1 MDFYEKF
8 FGYFADGQGQ
18 FFPYSDNLGQGEY
31 SDWRHWVWIIAAPM
45 LGVFVYKYFRK
56 NPQKARSTIV
66 VLSLILIFSRLTIQ
80 ILPQFADDKSIFHVL
95 PFHLCSITT
104 GAMGVVALFNIR
116 ILKPPIYTLGV
127 MGGIATVLFSD
138 AFQSTF
144 INFYDLLGII
154 AHTLIIIVPLIEKA
168 SGTFSFEIKH
178 TPYVFLAC

>member
-1 MDFYEKF
+1 MDFLVKF
-8 FGYFADGQGQ
+8 FGFYTYPDGGRG
-18 FFPYSDNLGQGEY
+18 FYRNYLIENAY
-31 SDWRHWVWIIAAPM
+31 TDWRQWLWMIGTPI
-45 LGVFVYKYFRK
+45 LSVFIYKYFRK